1 MFIELELNKDTLSNM
16 YRGSML
22 KGDSLARI
30 ADYLDCSVDY
40 LLGRT
45 DERTGTYHANNVSS
59 SFVQNDGA
67 VTLGS
72 VSVSSAFNSNS
83 NDIASSK
90 EESLEEELQQSMK
103 QMEKEIEKLEIN
115 TLFSGK
121 YDSNNAILTLHPG
134 AGGTESCDW
143 AQMLYRMYTRWALSN
158 DFEIKELDYL
168 DGEEAGLKSVTF
180 LVSGD
185 YAYGYLKGEMGV
197 HRLVRISTFDS
208 NKRRYK
214 SFASIIL
221 KSAGIILPAERIT
234 KSPNVT

>member
-1 MFIELELNKDTLSNM
+1 VNVLYKSTNIAKIIKKTAKAKNIQLKDMFIELELNKDTLSNM

-90 EESLEEELQQSMK
+90 EETEILDIYRSLNIRNKTKFLNLILD
-103 QMEKEIEKLEIN
+103 MEKEE
-115 TLFSGK
+115 
-121 YDSNNAILTLHPG
+121 NN
-134 AGGTESCDW
+134 
-143 AQMLYRMYTRWALSN
+143 
-158 DFEIKELDYL
+158 
-168 DGEEAGLKSVTF
+168 
-180 LVSGD
+180 
-185 YAYGYLKGEMGV
+185 
-197 HRLVRISTFDS
+197 
-208 NKRRYK
+208 
-214 SFASIIL
+214 
-221 KSAGIILPAERIT
+221 
-234 KSPNVT
+234 